1 MLAVEQKILQ
11 QVPVKYTEYESIDN
25 GPWLILKHNHEQVT
39 YHYDS
44 VSEILGMEEF
54 PGDGL
59 GLSFKTKS
67 ELYLGKRI
75 SVGFPLP
82 DSVHSYNAYVVSALR
97 KTDGFEIGI
106 WLPVKSKFDLQ
117 TILRSCD
124 YLDVRQSS

>member
-1 MLAVEQKILQ
+1 MLAVEQKIIQ
-11 QVPVKYTEYESIDN
+11 QVPVKYTDFDIPNE
-25 GPWLILKHNHEQVT
+25 GPWFILKHNHERVT
-39 YHYDS
+39 YDYDS
-44 VSEILGMEEF
+44 VSEILGMDEF

-59 GLSFKTKS
+59 GLSFNTKS

-82 DSVHSYNAYVVSALR
+82 DSLLSYDAYVVSSLR
-97 KTDGFEIGI
+97 KADSYDIGI

>member
-11 QVPVKYTEYESIDN
+11 QVPVKYTEIENLED
-25 GPWLILKHNHEQVT
+25 GPWLILKHQHEKVKYQ
-39 YHYDS
+39 YDS
-44 VSEILGMEEF
+44 ISEILGMDEF

-59 GLSFKTKS
+59 GLSFKTQS

-75 SVGFPLP
+75 SLGFPLP
-82 DSVHSYNAYVVSALR
+82 DSVRSYSAYVVSSLR
-97 KTDGFEIGI
+97 KADAYEIGI